1 MRPMALTPTT
11 STHSGTLWAEL
22 MALAQVDGTAGHL
35 MPQRLAARGALARD
49 IADAVHALCM
59 LHGRQP
65 GVLDH
70 AAARNRQDE
79 LAGWYEHA
87 LVGIAGERALL
98 ARLTSAAGPL
108 PSTPGQAESEAAILA
123 QRHALDT
130 LAQSDRIGCAAGAAI
145 ALAIDWHAI
154 RIVLEAAADR
164 FGVKAPPCDLP
175 PDHHGAA
182 IVATCAVQP
191 ATARALRFGAQQ
203 VLAQHRALWGLLE
216 ARAAARLHA

>member
-1 MRPMALTPTT
+1 MPLTPTT
-11 STHSGTLWAEL
+11 STHPGTLWAEL
-22 MALAQVDGTAGHL
+22 NALAGADGTAAHP
-35 MPQRLAARGALARD
+35 MPQRLALRGALARD

-65 GVLDH
+65 GAIDH
-70 AAARNRQDE
+70 AAMRNRSPE
-79 LAGWYEHA
+79 LAGWFGDA
-87 LVGIAGERALL
+87 VAGFAGERALL

-123 QRHALDT
+123 QHHALDT
-130 LAQSDRIGCAAGAAI
+130 LAQSDRLGCAAGAAI

-164 FGVKAPPCDLP
+164 FGVKAPPCDMP
-175 PDHHGAA
+175 PDHDGAA
-182 IVATCAVQP
+182 IVGVCASQP
-191 ATARALRFGAQQ
+191 ATARAMRFGAQQ
-203 VLAQHRALWGLLE
+203 LLAQHRALWSLIE